1 MKAVGIN
8 KEYLGS
14 YLRAESYLFAFCFV
28 LIAGKVFGFTSAPQQ
43 ADSKLLYYKVQS
55 EQWATMRPPQGGY
68 GTIRDIDDDNNP
80 ALDFSVLS
88 FNYKDA
94 LIEKSS
100 LKSPS
105 SGTKAFLLLI
115 HRDYD
120 PAKEQII
127 EDIRK
132 EINKRPFRVEIFGE
146 FDSRPLER
154 NGVNYA
160 GTIKLRSI
168 LIYDS
173 LQDFATPC
181 EGPFPGRPYTIEGVF
196 GGVSGGIIR

>member
-1 MKAVGIN
+1 MENADIN
-8 KEYLGS
+8 RKHLNYYRLAIS
-14 YLRAESYLFAFCFV
+14 HLFVFFFV
-28 LIAGKVFGFTSAPQQ
+28 LITTITIGFTSAPQQ
-43 ADSKLLYYKVQS
+43 TDSKRPNYKVQS

-68 GTIRDIDDDNNP
+68 GIVQDIDDDNNP
-80 ALDFSVLS
+80 ALDFSILS
-88 FNYKDA
+88 FNYLDA
-94 LIEKSS
+94 LTEKGS

-105 SGTKAFLLLI
+105 SGTKTFPLLI

-120 PAKEQII
+120 PAKGQII

-160 GTIKLRSI
+160 GTIKLMSI

-181 EGPFPGRPYTIEGVF
+181 EGPFPGRPYTLEGVL
-196 GGVSGGIIR
+196 GGVRGGIIK